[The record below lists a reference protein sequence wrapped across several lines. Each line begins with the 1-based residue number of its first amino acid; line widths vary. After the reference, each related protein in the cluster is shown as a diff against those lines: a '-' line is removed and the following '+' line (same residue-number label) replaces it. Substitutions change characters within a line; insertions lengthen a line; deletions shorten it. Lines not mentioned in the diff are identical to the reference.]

1 MSKIGLFSV
10 GLDTYWPQFSSLL
23 GKLNGYHDKIKKEI
37 ENHQNIEVVDAGMVD
52 NINKAKIAADSFC
65 SNNVELI
72 FLFVSTYALSSTI
85 LPIAQKVK
93 KPFIILNLQ
102 PEERIDY
109 NKFNALEDYAEK
121 TSLWL
126 EHCQACSIPEIAG
139 VLNKAS
145 IKYEI
150 ITGFLNDKNVW
161 NEVEDWL
168 DATIVLNALQNNRM
182 GILGNYYGGM
192 LDVYSDLTKHSIIF
206 GTHFE
211 MIEMCELKKIRDNVT
226 DVEIKNKVTEFQ
238 EVFDIDK
245 KCSQSEIER
254 AALTSVAL
262 DKLVENN
269 QLKSLAY
276 YYEGQEGN
284 DYENIVTSLIAG
296 NTLLT
301 GKNIPVAGE
310 CEIKNAHAMKILS
323 AFGAGGSFSE
333 FYLMDFKDDVIYLGH
348 DGPAHFK
355 IAEGCVKL
363 VPLPIYHGKPGNGLS
378 IEMSVKNGP
387 ITLLSVVEGN
397 DNIFLLAAEG
407 ESVEGPTL
415 EIGNT
420 NSRYAFN
427 CGIREFINTWS
438 KHGPSHHCAVG
449 IGHIAHKIEKLAHLL
464 NISFINISSKTNQL
478 Q

>member
-52 NINKAKIAADSFC
+52 NINKAKIVADSFC

>member
-37 ENHQNIEVVDAGMVD
+37 ENHNNIEVVDAGMVD
-52 NINKAKIAADSFC
+52 NINKAKIVADSFC

-168 DATIVLNALQNNRM
+168 DATIVLNTLQNNRM

-206 GTHFE
+206 GTHFD
-211 MIEMCELKKIRDNVT
+211 MIEMC
-226 DVEIKNKVTEFQ
+226 
-238 EVFDIDK
+238 
-245 KCSQSEIER
+245 
-254 AALTSVAL
+254 
-262 DKLVENN
+262 
-269 QLKSLAY
+269 
-276 YYEGQEGN
+276 
-284 DYENIVTSLIAG
+284 
-296 NTLLT
+296 
-301 GKNIPVAGE
+301 
-310 CEIKNAHAMKILS
+310 
-323 AFGAGGSFSE
+323 
-333 FYLMDFKDDVIYLGH
+333 
-348 DGPAHFK
+348 
-355 IAEGCVKL
+355 
-363 VPLPIYHGKPGNGLS
+363 
-378 IEMSVKNGP
+378 
-387 ITLLSVVEGN
+387 
-397 DNIFLLAAEG
+397 
-407 ESVEGPTL
+407 
-415 EIGNT
+415 
-420 NSRYAFN
+420 
-427 CGIREFINTWS
+427 
-438 KHGPSHHCAVG
+438 
-449 IGHIAHKIEKLAHLL
+449 
-464 NISFINISSKTNQL
+464 
-478 Q
+478 

>member
-1 MSKIGLFSV
+1 
-10 GLDTYWPQFSSLL
+10 
-23 GKLNGYHDKIKKEI
+23 
-37 ENHQNIEVVDAGMVD
+37 
-52 NINKAKIAADSFC
+52 
-65 SNNVELI
+65 
-72 FLFVSTYALSSTI
+72 
-85 LPIAQKVK
+85 
-93 KPFIILNLQ
+93 
-102 PEERIDY
+102 
-109 NKFNALEDYAEK
+109 
-121 TSLWL
+121 
-126 EHCQACSIPEIAG
+126 
-139 VLNKAS
+139 
-145 IKYEI
+145 
-150 ITGFLNDKNVW
+150 
-161 NEVEDWL
+161 
-168 DATIVLNALQNNRM
+168 
-182 GILGNYYGGM
+182 M